1 MMPTPS
7 LYPLFLKASAG
18 GSGVVVPAVIDVS
31 VGVPVAAV
39 VSQPTLTTQV
49 NSPLAI
55 ILAESI
61 LSANIQAPIS
71 VDVETIQVEVDIC

>member
-1 MMPTPS
+1 
-7 LYPLFLKASAG
+7 
-18 GSGVVVPAVIDVS
+18 VS

-39 VSQPTLTTQV
+39 VAQPTLTTQV